1 MFDIA
6 FSELVVIGVVAL
18 IVIGPEKLPKVA
30 RTVGLLL
37 GRVQRYVNGVK
48 SDISRELRFEEL
60 QRLQQEVQQ
69 GIRQA
74 ESTIHQTGHD
84 LEHEMQQLA
93 RVAPSPEPLEPAL
106 PESPKFETA
115 KLETAKLETAKLEP
129 AEFKPT
135 QSEAVNSE
143 GINPEPVK
151 SALPQP
157 ASAEPEV
164 AVPQKST
171 LDLSFDASKAT
182 DHEEVQADT
191 PKAQTISALDDHARA
206 AIPSKQ
212 EKPD

>member
-93 RVAPSPEPLEPAL
+93 SVAPSPEPSEPAL
-106 PESPKFETA
+106 PESPKF
-115 KLETAKLETAKLEP
+115 ETAKLEP

-157 ASAEPEV
+157 ASTEPAV
-164 AVPQKST
+164 AVPQQST
-171 LDLSFDASKAT
+171 LDLSFDAIKAT

-191 PKAQTISALDDHARA
+191 PKAQAISALDDHARA

>member
-84 LEHEMQQLA
+84 LEQEMQQLA
-93 RVAPSPEPLEPAL
+93 SVAPSPEPSEPAL
-106 PESPKFETA
+106 PE
-115 KLETAKLETAKLEP
+115 
-129 AEFKPT
+129 
-135 QSEAVNSE
+135 
-143 GINPEPVK
+143 PV
-151 SALPQP
+151 L
-157 ASAEPEV
+157 AEPTV
-164 AVPQKST
+164 AVPQQST

-182 DHEEVQADT
+182 GHDEVQVDT
-191 PKAQTISALDDHARA
+191 TQAQAISAVDDHARA

>member
-37 GRVQRYVNGVK
+37 GRVQRYINGVK

-93 RVAPSPEPLEPAL
+93 SVAPSPEPLEPAL
-106 PESPKFETA
+106 PESPK
-115 KLETAKLETAKLEP
+115 LEP

-135 QSEAVNSE
+135 QSEAINSE

-157 ASAEPEV
+157 ASAEPAV
-164 AVPQKST
+164 AVPQQST

-191 PKAQTISALDDHARA
+191 PKAQAISALDDHARA

>member
-69 GIRQA
+69 GLRQA
-74 ESTIHQTGHD
+74 EATIHRTGQE
-84 LEHEMQQLA
+84 LEHEMQQLGETVQA
-93 RVAPSPEPLEPAL
+93 EDVHDKPRVEMAQPEVTEPDMVKPALAESAQQQLDLSL
-106 PESPKFETA
+106 PESVA
-115 KLETAKLETAKLEP
+115 GQA
-129 AEFKPT
+129 AEHFQHADNI
-135 QSEAVNSE
+135 QSEMAQTKDD
-143 GINPEPVK
+143 P
-151 SALPQP
+151 ALG
-157 ASAEPEV
+157 
-164 AVPQKST
+164 
-171 LDLSFDASKAT
+171 
-182 DHEEVQADT
+182 VQAV
-191 PKAQTISALDDHARA
+191 A
-206 AIPSKQ
+206 ANSTKQ

>member
-74 ESTIHQTGHD
+74 ESTIHQTGHN

-93 RVAPSPEPLEPAL
+93 SVAPSPEPSEPAL
-106 PESPKFETA
+106 PESPKF
-115 KLETAKLETAKLEP
+115 ETAKLETAKLEP

-135 QSEAVNSE
+135 QSEAINSE

-157 ASAEPEV
+157 APAEPTV
-164 AVPQKST
+164 AVPQQST
-171 LDLSFDASKAT
+171 LDLSFDAIKAT

-191 PKAQTISALDDHARA
+191 PKAQAISALDDHARA

>member
-93 RVAPSPEPLEPAL
+93 SVAPSPEQAVAPEPIKSEPSQLEALEPV
-106 PESPKFETA
+106 
-115 KLETAKLETAKLEP
+115 P
-129 AEFKPT
+129 A
-135 QSEAVNSE
+135 
-143 GINPEPVK
+143 
-151 SALPQP
+151 QP
-157 ASAEPEV
+157 AAP
-164 AVPQKST
+164 APQQST
-171 LDLSFDASKAT
+171 LDLSFDSARQT
-182 DHEEVQADT
+182 DHAELQPETPQPQAS
-191 PKAQTISALDDHARA
+191 PALNVEHAQAVAP
-206 AIPSKQ
+206 IPSKQ
-212 EKPD
+212 DKPD

>member
-93 RVAPSPEPLEPAL
+93 SVAPSPEPSEPAL
-106 PESPKFETA
+106 PESPKF
-115 KLETAKLETAKLEP
+115 ETAKLEP

-143 GINPEPVK
+143 GINPDPVK

-157 ASAEPEV
+157 ASTEPAV
-164 AVPQKST
+164 AVPQQST
-171 LDLSFDASKAT
+171 LDLSFDAIKAT

-191 PKAQTISALDDHARA
+191 PQAQTISALDDHARA

>member
-93 RVAPSPEPLEPAL
+93 SVAPSPEPLEPAL
-106 PESPKFETA
+106 PESP
-115 KLETAKLETAKLEP
+115 KLETAKLEP

-135 QSEAVNSE
+135 QSEAINSE
-143 GINPEPVK
+143 TINPEAVK

-157 ASAEPEV
+157 ASTEPAV
-164 AVPQKST
+164 AVPQQST
-171 LDLSFDASKAT
+171 LDLSFDASQAT

-206 AIPSKQ
+206 AITSKQ

>member
-74 ESTIHQTGHD
+74 ENTIHQTGHD
-84 LEHEMQQLA
+84 LEREMQQLGD
-93 RVAPSPEPLEPAL
+93 VAQVHELPDSQPAV
-106 PESPKFETA
+106 T
-115 KLETAKLETAKLEP
+115 
-129 AEFKPT
+129 T
-135 QSEAVNSE
+135 QSAAQTVSASQAESVSQPVSQAAPQSVPQQSSLDLSVADPVAGAAE
-143 GINPEPVK
+143 HDSEPV
-151 SALPQP
+151 ATAAAQFQHDQQLQDDHIAGTQP
-157 ASAEPEV
+157 ASPI
-164 AVPQKST
+164 P
-171 LDLSFDASKAT
+171 
-182 DHEEVQADT
+182 
-191 PKAQTISALDDHARA
+191 PKQD
-206 AIPSKQ
+206 
-212 EKPD
+212 KPD